1 VAKKGTIK
9 VEITGLEDI
18 EHKSLKLVREVN
30 RVNSQ
35 GIVQEADNLVRVMR
49 QKAPKDEHKLE
60 RAINKRIWKKKRNV
74 VGVVV
79 GVEGGHPEFR
89 SKKGYYPASQEYGWE
104 YPKGV
109 FHPPHPYIRP
119 TFDENQARIKI
130 RLQDA
135 YKQVIER
142 AGR

>member
-1 VAKKGTIK
+1 MAKKGTIK
-9 VEITGLEDI
+9 VEITGFEDI

-30 RVNSQ
+30 RVNNQ

-49 QKAPKDEHKLE
+49 QKAPKDEHNLE

-89 SKKGYYPASQEYGWE
+89 SKKGYYPASQECGWE

-109 FHPPHPYIRP
+109 YHPPHPYIRP
-119 TFDENQARIKI
+119 TFDEHQSGIKM

-135 YKQVIER
+135 YKRVIER
-142 AGR
+142 VGK